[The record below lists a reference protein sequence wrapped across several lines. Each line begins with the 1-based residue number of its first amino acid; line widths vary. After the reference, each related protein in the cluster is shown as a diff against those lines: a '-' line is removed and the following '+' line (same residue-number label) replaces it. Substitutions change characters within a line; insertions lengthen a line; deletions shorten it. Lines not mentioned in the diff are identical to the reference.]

1 MTTPNLAKIERV
13 DLREAWTDEAR
24 NFTPWLA
31 NNLDHLSEALN
42 ISLQFRKKEAP
53 VGRFFLDILAV
64 DLDSDRHVVIE
75 NQLGT
80 ADHTHLGQLMAY
92 AAWFDAET
100 VVWITRDFGDEHRQ
114 AIDWLNQHTDKDT
127 QFFCVVVELW
137 RIGNSPLAP
146 HFRVVSSPS
155 GWVKSA
161 KPAIP
166 PSPSGK
172 FRQSLRDTCDAHGVK
187 YSGRPGG
194 NWHWLNFE
202 HPVKNVRY
210 EATWQKGKP
219 GLQVII
225 DMQGD
230 DGRVWNQKI
239 FKALELHRLEIDD
252 DLVESEEDESPIWQN
267 TECKAGTRIIICRTG
282 SIFNDTE
289 SWDEFQD
296 WMIQKL
302 YKFREVFT
310 PRLQKLIKQEQ
321 PTIE

>member
-1 MTTPNLAKIERV
+1 MTTPNLAKIEQER
-13 DLREAWTDEAR
+13 DLNKAWSHEAYD
-24 NFTPWLA
+24 FTPWLA
-31 NNLDHLSEALN
+31 KNIGELGEALGMDLGEPRTEV
-42 ISLQFRKKEAP
+42 S
-53 VGRFFLDILAV
+53 VGGYSLDILAT
-64 DLDSDRHVVIE
+64 DLNSAKPVIIE

-80 ADHTHLGQLMAY
+80 TDHTHLGQLLTY
-92 AAWFDAET
+92 AAGLDGET
-100 VVWITRDFGDEHRQ
+100 VVWVTGNFRDEHRK
-114 AIDWLNQHTDKDT
+114 ALDWLNQRTGEDT
-127 QFFCVVVELW
+127 QFFGVVVELW
-137 RIGNSPLAP
+137 RIEDSPLAP
-146 HFRVVSSPS
+146 HFRVVASPN
-155 GWVKSA
+155 GWVKNA
-161 KPAIP
+161 KPPNP
-166 PSPSGK
+166 PVSLNPSGK
-172 FRQSLRDTCDAHGVK
+172 FRQNLRDTCDAVGIK

-219 GLQVII
+219 GLQMII

-267 TECKAGTRIIICRTG
+267 TEGKADTRIIICRTG

-310 PRLQKLIKQEQ
+310 PRLQKLIQ
-321 PTIE
+321 